1 MAPYG
6 EYILARGSTVLTP
19 YFDLPNCL
27 PLFLMVCRRSEN
39 SGTGGSQSFH
49 ETDAGVQLKPEG
61 GHETTEMSNIT
72 SSNI

>member
-1 MAPYG
+1 MIFVG
-6 EYILARGSTVLTP
+6 KGSTDLTR
-19 YFDLPNCL
+19 YFDPQNYL
-27 PLFLMVCRRSEN
+27 PLFLIVCRRSEN